1 MNRSSSRRRKLGLA
15 LFCFAFSAFSAVSS
29 AAESADIPLWKSGEG
44 GANAEK
50 ASLRWFVPEKPNG
63 TVVVI
68 CPGGGYG
75 MLVKSNEGY
84 DIAKWLNKYGVTG
97 VVLSYRIAPNRH
109 PLPLQDAARAMR
121 TVRAEGKSRGVEPK
135 KVGVM
140 GFSAGG
146 HLASTIATHF
156 DDGDAKSEDPIE
168 KMSSRPDFQ
177 VLIYPV
183 ITLTAK
189 TEGGTKRN
197 LLGNNPSQEL
207 IDLLSN
213 EKQVTDKTPPAF
225 VCHSAKDQMVPVDN
239 SRMYVE
245 ALKEHKV
252 PVEYLEFT
260 EGGHGFTGSKLP
272 LWKMWQDAC
281 AAWMFKQGYIDEDP
295 MTKDKKTDAKAD
307 DGKG

>member
-1 MNRSSSRRRKLGLA
+1 
-15 LFCFAFSAFSAVSS
+15 
-29 AAESADIPLWKSGEG
+29 
-44 GANAEK
+44 
-50 ASLRWFVPEKPNG
+50 
-63 TVVVI
+63 
-68 CPGGGYG
+68 
-75 MLVKSNEGY
+75 
-84 DIAKWLNKYGVTG
+84 
-97 VVLSYRIAPNRH
+97 
-109 PLPLQDAARAMR
+109 
-121 TVRAEGKSRGVEPK
+121 
-135 KVGVM
+135 M

-197 LLGNNPSQEL
+197 LLGPNPSQEL

-239 SRMYVE
+239 SRMYVD
-245 ALKEHKV
+245 ALKAHKV

-272 LWKMWQDAC
+272 LWQMWQDAC
-281 AAWMFKQGYIDEDP
+281 AKWMFQQGFIPEDP
-295 MTKDKKTDAKAD
+295 AKDKEAKPETKEKKD
-307 DGKG
+307 

>member
-1 MNRSSSRRRKLGLA
+1 MTRTTRRKLGFA
-15 LFCFAFSAFSAVSS
+15 LCCLAFSAIS
-29 AAESADIPLWKSGEG
+29 AATAAEPADVPLWKAGEG

-50 ASLRWFVPEKPNG
+50 TSLRWYVPEKPNG

-75 MLVKSNEGY
+75 MLVKQNEGY
-84 DIAKWLNKYGVTG
+84 DVAKWLNGFGVTG
-97 VVLSYRIAPNRH
+97 VVLSYRINPNRH
-109 PLPLQDAARAMR
+109 PLPLQDAAQAIR
-121 TVRAEGKSRGVEPK
+121 TVRADSKSHGVEPK

-156 DDGDAKSEDPIE
+156 DDGDAKSEDPVA
-168 KMSSRPDFQ
+168 KQSSRPDFQ
-177 VLIYPV
+177 VLLYPV
-183 ITLTAK
+183 ITMTAK

-225 VCHSAKDQMVPVDN
+225 VCHSTKDQLVSVDN

-260 EGGHGFTGSKLP
+260 EGGHGFGGSSLP
-272 LWKMWQDAC
+272 LWQMWQEAC
-281 AAWMFKQGYIDEDP
+281 AKWMFQQGFLPDNP
-295 MTKDKKTDAKAD
+295 AKKDAKPETEAN
-307 DGKG
+307 KE

>member
-1 MNRSSSRRRKLGLA
+1 M
-15 LFCFAFSAFSAVSS
+15 SS

-44 GANAEK
+44 GANAERT
-50 ASLRWFVPEKPNG
+50 SLRWFVPEKPNG

-84 DIAKWLNKYGVTG
+84 DVAKWLNRYGVTG

-156 DDGDAKSEDPIE
+156 DDGDAKSEDPVE

-183 ITLTAK
+183 ITMTAK

-225 VCHSAKDQMVPVDN
+225 VCHSAKDQMVSVDN

-272 LWKMWQDAC
+272 LWQMWQDAC
-281 AAWMFKQGYIDEDP
+281 IKTLVKWGYIPEESV
-295 MTKDKKTDAKAD
+295 K
-307 DGKG
+307 